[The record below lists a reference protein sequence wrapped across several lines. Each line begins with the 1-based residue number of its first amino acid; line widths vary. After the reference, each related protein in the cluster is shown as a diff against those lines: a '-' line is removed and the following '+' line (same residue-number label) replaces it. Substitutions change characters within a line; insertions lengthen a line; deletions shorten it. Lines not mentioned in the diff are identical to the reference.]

1 MKLISLLFFT
11 LLFSA
16 TTQAEIID
24 IDSISKSK
32 LKDILEEIDVKVKIS
47 NLEVKKEHEA
57 KLRLHI
63 SKYFTLVF
71 MPGGWETHDGCSL
84 SKNGNQFECTIEDVD
99 MANVVRTF
107 TTFNYYR
114 FAVTI
119 PYGKNYCDDV
129 NYYKD
134 DLKIEKEGFLFPKYT
149 LIIEMDEC
157 SFQK

>member
-1 MKLISLLFFT
+1 MKLISLLLFT

-32 LKDILEEIDVKVKIS
+32 LKDILEEIDVKIKVS

-57 KLRLHI
+57 KLRPHI
-63 SKYFTLVF
+63 SKYVTLIF
-71 MPGGWETHDGCSL
+71 MPGNWETHDSCSL
-84 SKNGNQFECTIEDVD
+84 NKNGNQFECTIEDTD
-99 MANVVRTF
+99 MTNVLSSPAF
-107 TTFNYYR
+107 NNYYQ
-114 FAVTI
+114 FSVHV
-119 PYGKNYCDDV
+119 PVGKSYCNDV